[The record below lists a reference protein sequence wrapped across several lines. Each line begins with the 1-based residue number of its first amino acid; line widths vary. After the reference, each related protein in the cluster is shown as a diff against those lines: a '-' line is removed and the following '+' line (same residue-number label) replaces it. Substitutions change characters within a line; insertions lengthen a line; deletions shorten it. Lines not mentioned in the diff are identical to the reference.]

1 MGVAKGFL
9 VVLIAFWTLW
19 IAGTY
24 FTSLVVPTNSLDQAQ
39 ITWLFFYAL
48 GMVVGGG
55 MLLWAVRTVFA
66 HVLVKYGLKA
76 PADFKALLGNY
87 GISHFPL
94 IIGAGSVFFV
104 FFGNIGIFLGLF
116 LATFSL
122 LFMYLFFC
130 QALMHTCELS
140 WRKSLGIMVISESLI
155 VILTLLIWG
164 SFAGFENIANVLES
178 SPFAAF
184 LVQ

>member
-1 MGVAKGFL
+1 MSVVKGFL
-9 VVLIAFWTLW
+9 VVLTAFWALW

-24 FTSLVVPTNSLDQAQ
+24 FTSLVVPANSLNQVQ

-48 GMVVGGG
+48 FMVVGGG

-66 HVLVKYGLKA
+66 HVLVKYGLKS
-76 PADFKALLGNY
+76 PADFRALLGNY

-130 QALMHTCELS
+130 QALMHTCELG
-140 WRKSLGIMVISESLI
+140 WKGSLCIMVASESLI
-155 VILTLLIWG
+155 IILALLIWG
-164 SFAGFENIANVLES
+164 SFAGFDNMANVLES